1 MLARGPVSVCHKS
14 EFYWNHAADQAKL
27 FLLTYSIHGVVRNSV
42 IRKGYF
48 PLELRS
54 KLWTFWNFAAVRRPP
69 QALSLY
75 HSQRSP
81 LFAYNTRLSW
91 RSTSRGFVCD
101 TQDLFCVS
109 LSWPNESVKLVS
121 RRLWTRVYINTVTA
135 NDSSKSLR
143 RGSRPQY

>member
-1 MLARGPVSVCHKS
+1 MLASGPVSVCHKS

-27 FLLTYSIHGVVRNSV
+27 FLLTYSIHGVGSNSV

-48 PLELRS
+48 VPNCELSEISPRFVDRHKRCHFITVSVHRS
-54 KLWTFWNFAAVRRPP
+54 LRT
-69 QALSLY
+69 
-75 HSQRSP
+75 
-81 LFAYNTRLSW
+81 TRLSW